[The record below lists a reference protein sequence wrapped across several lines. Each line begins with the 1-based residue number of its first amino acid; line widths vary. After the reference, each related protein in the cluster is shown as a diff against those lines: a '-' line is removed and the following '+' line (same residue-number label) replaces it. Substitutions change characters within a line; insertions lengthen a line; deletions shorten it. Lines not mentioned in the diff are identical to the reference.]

1 MDRLGLLS
9 VFLLGACCA
18 LFAAAVLAAEW
29 HKDKD
34 NALLPSIPQARGE
47 QCVEPT
53 EVMRRRHMDFI
64 LHQRDKTV
72 HQGVRTE
79 KHRFVNCINCHVQP
93 QRQAGGNLVYPRHT
107 SADHFCTSC
116 HVYALVSID
125 CFQCHADRPQS
136 FYERAA
142 RAERAVSSLEESGMG
157 RLKTEGASGEEAEE
171 AYLEVGMG
179 RLKMK
184 GASGASP

>member
-1 MDRLGLLS
+1 MIRRLLDRLGRLGAL
-9 VFLLGACCA
+9 LLGACCA

-34 NALLPSIPQARGE
+34 NALLPAIPQAQGE

-64 LHQRDKTV
+64 LHQRDETV
-72 HQGVRTE
+72 HKGVRTE

-93 QRQAGGNLVYPRHT
+93 QRQAEGELIYPRHT

-116 HVYALVSID
+116 HVYAMVSID

-136 FYERAA
+136 FYEQAAHVRRAI
-142 RAERAVSSLEESGMG
+142 SLRGESGETGMG
-157 RLKTEGASGEEAEE
+157 RLKTEGA
-171 AYLEVGMG
+171 LTT
-179 RLKMK
+179 
-184 GASGASP
+184 SP